1 MFILEGSD
9 TQFRF
14 HITEKSSCWDE
25 NDVDLTAYDNI
36 ILTVKYADWSIVEYL
51 WNVDENETSNVVF
64 DIYSEATIWKVW
76 EIKAD
81 IWGVKDVQK
90 HRFNEE
96 TIRGNVLNSLKVP
109 EWNVVSG

>member
-1 MFILEGSD
+1 MD
-9 TQFRF
+9 
-14 HITEKSSCWDE
+14 
-25 NDVDLTAYDNI
+25 
-36 ILTVKYADWSIVEYL
+36 YL
-51 WNVDENETSNVVF
+51 WDVDENKTSNVVF